1 MADKNKDGNV
11 TGNDVADAS
20 RPGLDQRT
28 TAADTITRLLD
39 DCQIVLFDCD
49 GVLVDSEPIS
59 LATLVDVL
67 DHFGAPLTFKEVA
80 DKFTGR
86 SSSAPIDHIRVETGR
101 DIKTEF
107 KPFFYEKLFA
117 RYDIELRKIGDIDA
131 VLEALRSR
139 KIAFCI
145 SSSSS
150 VERLEKTMTV
160 TGLGQWFDDRIY
172 SADFVRNGKPAPDLF
187 LHACADMGFAPKS
200 TIVIEDSVAGVTAA
214 VAAGMKCIGFVG
226 GGHYDGQHS
235 EAANR
240 LYDAGADI
248 VIDDM
253 GILAAVIAA

>member
-11 TGNDVADAS
+11 TDSDATKGAQ
-20 RPGLDQRT
+20 PGLDQRIQ
-28 TAADTITRLLD
+28 AIQAMTRLFD

-107 KPFFYEKLFA
+107 KPFFYKKLFA
-117 RYDIELRKIGDIDA
+117 RYDLELRKIGDIDA
-131 VLEALRSR
+131 VLEALRLR

-240 LYDAGADI
+240 LYDAGANI